1 MQMQEGPRGVAL
13 ARPVLRAGS
22 RAAAPRPPGSGDA
35 LLLAE
40 VARQGHAAGCL
51 TVVICADA
59 IDAQR
64 LAAEIPYCAP
74 ALAVAPFP
82 DWETLPYDILSP
94 HPDLVS
100 ERLEALYRLFSRP
113 AVAAG
118 AEGTRSGALDSVD
131 VLVLSA
137 SSALGRLAPA
147 EYLAGRTFFFRQGE
161 SIDPERLRSQ
171 MVLAGYQAVS
181 QVVAPG
187 EFAIRGGLIDLFPTG
202 AAVPYRLDLID
213 TTIDSIRTFDP
224 DTQRSLYPVGNIR
237 MLPGREFPFD
247 EAARSAFRGRWR
259 EAFDGDP
266 SRSTVYRDVG
276 NGVAAAGIEYYLP
289 LFFERCATL
298 FDFLPA
304 DARVVTHGDV
314 STACRRFWT
323 ETAERY
329 RFLSRDTQ
337 RPCLRPDQ
345 LFLGTDE
352 FFTALKPFAR
362 LAMTAGGTDA
372 PPAEAGAPHIDN
384 ASLDP
389 TAPANAGDFAPLPEL
404 AVDRRA
410 PDPLYRLRA
419 WRAGFAGRV
428 LLSAD
433 SAGRRET
440 IAQLLAEFDFPVVDC
455 ADFSAFVQGEVD
467 FCLGVSPLHQ
477 GFCVPAAGLAVV
489 TEAELFASNP
499 RRQRGRNRER
509 VSNVDAMVRDLAELR
524 VGDPVVHVEHG
535 IGRYLGLESMDLGE
549 GAAEFLHLE
558 YANGSKLY
566 VPVAQLHLIGRYS
579 GADPDA
585 APLHVLGS
593 GDWDRARRK
602 AAKQVRDT
610 AAELLNL
617 YAMRAARKGHAFS
630 YAEGDYQRFAE
641 GFGFEETPD
650 QQAAI
655 TAVLKDMRSGAP
667 MDRLVCGDVGFG
679 KTEVALR
686 AAFAAVMD
694 GKQVAVLCPTTLLAE
709 QHGETFR
716 DRFAAWPVRICEL
729 SRFRS
734 AKETAQALAGLRAG
748 TVDIAIGTHK
758 LLSTD
763 IGFDRLGLVI
773 VDEEHRF
780 GVRQKERLKALR
792 AEVDVLTL
800 TATPIPRTLAMSLE
814 GIRDFSVIATAP
826 QRRLAIK
833 TFVRQESAALIREA
847 CLREL
852 QRGGQIY
859 YLYNEVET
867 IENCRARLAELL
879 PEARITVAHG
889 QMAERDLEH
898 VMRDFH
904 QQRYNV
910 LLCTTIIETGID
922 VPSAN
927 TILIHRAD
935 RFGLAQLH
943 QLRGRVGRSHHQ
955 AYAYL
960 MIEEGAITK
969 NAEKRLE
976 AIQNLEELGSGFYLA
991 MHDMEI
997 RGAGEVLGD
1006 SQSGNLQ
1013 QVGFDLYS
1021 QMLNT
1026 AVRALRSGREPDLMQ
1041 PLAATTEINLHVPAL
1056 LPSDYVPDVH
1066 QRLSLYKKLATA
1078 TDADTVIAL
1087 QEELADRFG
1096 RLPPPARALIDTHRL
1111 RIDAQALGVRRID
1124 AAPGVMWLHFIPQP
1138 PVELARII
1146 ELVQR
1151 DRRIRLAGQ
1160 DRLRIEFAGAELEQR
1175 LQLLRTAFKA
1185 LSGEAPPAPSQRP
1198 APARRA

>member
-1 MQMQEGPRGVAL
+1 MLPGPLGVAV
-13 ARPVLRAGS
+13 ARPVLRAGW
-22 RAAAPRPPGSGDA
+22 RASVARPPGSGDA
-35 LLLAE
+35 LLLAQ
-40 VARQGHAAGCL
+40 VAEEGRARGRL
-51 TVVICADA
+51 TVVFCADA
-59 IDAQR
+59 LDAQR
-64 LAAEIPYCAP
+64 LAAEIPYFEPRLAA
-74 ALAVAPFP
+74 ALFP
-82 DWETLPYDILSP
+82 GWETLPYDILSP

-100 ERLEALYRLFSRP
+100 ERMEALYRLFGRRAGP
-113 AVAAG
+113 AATDG
-118 AEGTRSGALDSVD
+118 ID

-137 SSALGRLAPA
+137 TSALGRLAPA
-147 EYLAGRTFFFRQGE
+147 EFLAGRTFFFRQGE
-161 SIDPERLRSQ
+161 SIDPDRLRRQ

-187 EFAIRGGLIDLFPTG
+187 EFAVRGGLIDLFPTG
-202 AAVPYRLDLID
+202 AAIPYRLDLVD
-213 TTIDSIRTFDP
+213 TTIESIRTFDP

-237 MLPGREFPFD
+237 LLPGREFPFD

-259 EAFDGDP
+259 ESFEGDP

-276 NGVAAAGIEYYLP
+276 NGIAAAGIEYYLP

-298 FDFLPA
+298 FDYLPA
-304 DARVVTHGDV
+304 DAQVVTHGDV
-314 STACRRFWT
+314 SAACRRFWT

-337 RPCLRPDQ
+337 RPCLRPDR
-345 LFLGTDE
+345 LFVGTDE
-352 FFTALKPFAR
+352 FFTAIKPYAR
-362 LAMTAGGTDA
+362 LAL
-372 PPAEAGAPHIDN
+372 PEAGAV
-384 ASLDP
+384 
-389 TAPANAGDFAPLPEL
+389 TEAGADDGGDADDRAGAGIAPLPDL

-410 PDPLYRLRA
+410 ADPLHRLRT
-419 WRAGFAGRV
+419 WRAAFGGRL

-440 IAQLLAEFDFPVVDC
+440 IAQLLAEFDFAFGDAGEFARFRDGTEPVALSV
-455 ADFSAFVQGEVD
+455 A
-467 FCLGVSPLHQ
+467 PLHE
-477 GFCVPAAGLAVV
+477 GFCVPDAGLAIV

-509 VSNVDAMVRDLAELR
+509 ASNVDAMVRDLAELR
-524 VGDPVVHVEHG
+524 VGDPVVHAEHG
-535 IGRYLGLESMDLGE
+535 IGRYQGLVSMDLGQGE
-549 GAAEFLHLE
+549 AEFLHLE
-558 YANGSKLY
+558 YANASKLY

-602 AAKQVRDT
+602 AARQVRDT

-617 YAMRAARKGHAFS
+617 YALRAARKGHAFTF
-630 YAEGDYQRFAE
+630 AESDYQRFAE

-655 TAVLKDMRSGAP
+655 GAVLKDMRSGAP

-694 GKQVAVLCPTTLLAE
+694 GRQVAVLCPTTLLAE
-709 QHGETFR
+709 QHGQTFR
-716 DRFAAWPVRICEL
+716 DRFAAWPVRISEL

-734 AKETAQALAGLRAG
+734 AREMAQAIAGLRAG

-758 LLSTD
+758 LLSAD
-763 IGFDRLGLVI
+763 VDFARLGLVI

-833 TFVRQESAALIREA
+833 TFVRQESPGLIREA

-859 YLYNEVET
+859 FLYNEVET
-867 IENCRARLAELL
+867 IENRRARLAELL

-969 NAEKRLE
+969 TAAKRLE

-1013 QVGFDLYS
+1013 EVGFDLYS
-1021 QMLNT
+1021 QMLNA
-1026 AVRALRSGREPDLMQ
+1026 AVRALRSGREPDLLQ

-1066 QRLSLYKKLATA
+1066 LRLSLYKKFATA
-1078 TDADTVIAL
+1078 TDADTIIGL

-1111 RIDAQALGVRRID
+1111 RLDAAPLGVRRID
-1124 AAPGVMWLHFIPQP
+1124 AAPGTMWLHFVPQP
-1138 PVELARII
+1138 AVELPRII
-1146 ELVQR
+1146 ALVQR
-1151 DRRIRLAGQ
+1151 DKRVRLAGQ
-1160 DRLRIEFAGAELEQR
+1160 DRLRIDAPGVEVEQR
-1175 LQLLRTAFKA
+1175 LQLLRTVLKA
-1185 LSGEAPPAPSQRP
+1185 LGGG
-1198 APARRA
+1198 

>member
-1 MQMQEGPRGVAL
+1 MQMLPGPLGVAV
-13 ARPVLRAGS
+13 ARPILRAGW
-22 RAAAPRPPGSGDA
+22 RASVARPPGSGDA
-35 LLLAE
+35 LLLAR
-40 VARQGHAAGCL
+40 VAAQGRGEGRL
-51 TVVICADA
+51 TVVFCADA

-64 LAAEIPYCAP
+64 LAAEIAYFEP
-74 ALAVAPFP
+74 ALVVLSFP

-100 ERLEALYRLFSRP
+100 ERMEALYRLFTRQHAP
-113 AVAAG
+113 AATAPADG
-118 AEGTRSGALDSVD
+118 VD

-137 SSALGRLAPA
+137 TSALGRLAPA
-147 EYLAGRTFFFRQGE
+147 QYIAGRTFFFRQGE
-161 SIDPERLRSQ
+161 SIDPDGLRSR
-171 MVLAGYQAVS
+171 MVLAGYQHVS

-187 EFAIRGGLIDLFPTG
+187 EFAVRGGLIDLFPTG
-202 AAVPYRLDLID
+202 SAIPYRLDLAD
-213 TTIDSIRTFDP
+213 TIIDSIRTFDP
-224 DTQRSLYPVGNIR
+224 DSQRSLYPVGAIR
-237 MLPGREFPFD
+237 LLPGREFPFD

-259 EAFDGDP
+259 EFFEGDP
-266 SRSTVYRDVG
+266 SRATVYRDVG
-276 NGVAAAGIEYYLP
+276 NGIAAAGIEYYLP

-298 FDFLPA
+298 FDYLPA
-304 DARVVTHGDV
+304 SAQVVTHGDV
-314 STACRRFWT
+314 SAACRRFWT

-352 FFTALKPFAR
+352 FFIAIKPYAR
-362 LAMTAGGTDA
+362 LAMAAQGAVPGSAGPQEAAPVDGGAGAGGSADA
-372 PPAEAGAPHIDN
+372 DEGS
-384 ASLDP
+384 ASGLE
-389 TAPANAGDFAPLPEL
+389 PLPDL
-404 AVDRRA
+404 AIDRKA
-410 PDPLYRLRA
+410 TDPLYRLRA
-419 WRAGFAGRV
+419 WQAGFDGRL

-440 IAQLLAEFDFPVVDC
+440 IAQLLAECQFPIADAAGFAEFVDGSMPV
-455 ADFSAFVQGEVD
+455 ALAVT
-467 FCLGVSPLHQ
+467 PLHQ
-477 GFCVPAAGLAVV
+477 GFCVPDAGIAVI

-499 RRQRGRNRER
+499 RRQRGRHRER

-524 VGDPVVHVEHG
+524 VGDPVVHAEHG
-535 IGRYLGLESMDLGE
+535 IGRYRGLESMDLGE

-593 GDWDRARRK
+593 GDWERARRK

-617 YAMRAARKGHAFS
+617 YALRAARKGHAFS
-630 YAEGDYQRFAE
+630 FAEGDYQRFAE
-641 GFGFEETPD
+641 GFGFDETPD

-655 TAVLKDMRSGAP
+655 SAVLQDMRAGCP
-667 MDRLVCGDVGFG
+667 MDRLICGDVGFG

-686 AAFAAVMD
+686 AAFAAVSD
-694 GKQVAVLCPTTLLAE
+694 GQQVAVLCPTTLLAE
-709 QHGETFR
+709 QHGQTFR

-734 AKETAQALAGLRAG
+734 AKETAQAVAGLRAG

-758 LLSTD
+758 LLSD
-763 IGFDRLGLVI
+763 DVVFDRLGLVI
-773 VDEEHRF
+773 IDEEHRF

-792 AEVDVLTL
+792 TEVDVLTL

-833 TFVRQESAALIREA
+833 TFVRQESPALIREA

-859 YLYNEVET
+859 FLYNEVET
-867 IENCRARLAELL
+867 IENRRARLQELL

-889 QMAERDLEH
+889 QMPERDLEH

-904 QQRYNV
+904 QQRFNI

-1013 QVGFDLYS
+1013 EVGFDLYS
-1021 QMLNT
+1021 QMLNV
-1026 AVRALRSGREPDLMQ
+1026 AVRSLRSGREPDLLQ

-1066 QRLSLYKKLATA
+1066 QRLSLYKKLATS
-1078 TDADTVIAL
+1078 THLDAIIGL

-1111 RIDAQALGVRRID
+1111 RLDAERLGIRRID
-1124 AAPGVMWLHFIPQP
+1124 AAPGVMWLHFVPQP
-1138 PVELARII
+1138 PVELPRIMALI
-1146 ELVQR
+1146 KS
-1151 DRRIRLAGQ
+1151 DRRVRLAGQ
-1160 DRLRIEFAGAELEQR
+1160 DRLRIEPSSAELDQR
-1175 LQLLRTAFKA
+1175 LALLRTVFKA
-1185 LSGEAPPAPSQRP
+1185 LAP
-1198 APARRA
+1198 

>member
-1 MQMQEGPRGVAL
+1 MQMLKGPRGVAL

-22 RAAAPRPPGSGDA
+22 RAAAPRPAGSGDA
-35 LLLAE
+35 WLLAQ
-40 VARQGHAAGCL
+40 VAQQGRETGRL
-51 TVVICADA
+51 TVLICADA

-64 LAAEIPYCAP
+64 LNAEIPYFAP
-74 ALAVAPFP
+74 DLAVAPFP

-100 ERLEALYRLFSRP
+100 ERLEALYRLYSRP
-113 AVAAG
+113 ATGVRSPEPAAPP
-118 AEGTRSGALDSVD
+118 AEARPEHVD

-137 SSALGRLAPA
+137 TSGLGRLAPA
-147 EYLAGRTFFFRQGE
+147 EYIAGRTFFFRQGE
-161 SIDPERLRSQ
+161 SIDPEKLRNQ
-171 MVLAGYQAVS
+171 MVLAGYQAVT

-187 EFAIRGGLIDLFPTG
+187 EFAIRGSLIDLFPTG
-202 AAVPYRLDLID
+202 SPIPYRLDLID

-237 MLPGREFPFD
+237 LLPGREFPFD
-247 EAARSAFRGRWR
+247 EPARGAFRGRWR
-259 EAFDGDP
+259 ETFDGDP
-266 SRSTVYRDVG
+266 TRSTVYRDVG
-276 NGVAAAGIEYYLP
+276 NGIAAAGIEYYLP
-289 LFFERCATL
+289 LFFDRCATL
-298 FDFLPA
+298 FDYLPA
-304 DARVVTHGDV
+304 DTQVITHGDV
-314 STACRRFWT
+314 SSACRRFWT
-323 ETAERY
+323 ETAERF

-345 LFLGTDE
+345 LFLGTEE

-362 LAMTAGGTDA
+362 LAV
-372 PPAEAGAPHIDN
+372 
-384 ASLDP
+384 
-389 TAPANAGDFAPLPEL
+389 TAPAATPAGETPIAADVAATDAIEGEFTALPEL
-404 AVDRRA
+404 AIDRRA
-410 PDPLYRLRA
+410 ADPLYRLRA
-419 WRAGFAGRV
+419 WRAGFDGRV

-440 IAQLLAEFDFPVVDC
+440 IAQLLGEFDFPIVDC
-455 ADFSAFVQGEVD
+455 ADFAAFLASDLD
-467 FCLGVSPLHQ
+467 FSLTVSPLHQ
-477 GFCVPAAGLAVV
+477 GFCLPTAGLAII

-499 RRQRGRNRER
+499 RRQRDRNRER
-509 VSNVDAMVRDLAELR
+509 ASNVDAMVRDLAELR
-524 VGDPVVHVEHG
+524 VGDPVVHVDHG
-535 IGRYLGLESMDLGE
+535 IGRYLGLVSMDLGE

-617 YAMRAARKGHAFS
+617 YAMRAARKGHAFT

-716 DRFAAWPVRICEL
+716 DRFASWPVRICEL

-734 AKETAQALAGLRAG
+734 AKETTQALAGLRAG
-748 TVDIAIGTHK
+748 TMDIAIGTHK
-758 LLSTD
+758 LLSAD

-833 TFVRQESAALIREA
+833 TFVRQESPGLIREA
-847 CLREL
+847 CMREL

-867 IENCRARLAELL
+867 IENCRARLIELL

-904 QQRYNV
+904 QQRFNI

-1026 AVRALRSGREPDLMQ
+1026 AVRALRSGREPDLLS
-1041 PLAATTEINLHVPAL
+1041 PLSATTEINLHVPAL

-1078 TDADTVIAL
+1078 TDDDSIIGL

-1111 RIDAQALGVRRID
+1111 RIDAQAIGVRRID

-1138 PVELARII
+1138 PIELSRII
-1146 ELVQR
+1146 ALVQR
-1151 DRRIRLAGQ
+1151 DRRVRLAGQ
-1160 DRLRIEFAGAELEQR
+1160 DKLRIEPASAELDQR
-1175 LQLLRTAFKA
+1175 LQLLRSVFKA
-1185 LSGEAPPAPSQRP
+1185 LSSDAPPADAPRP
-1198 APARRA
+1198 GPVRRG

>member
-1 MQMQEGPRGVAL
+1 MQMLPGPCGVAL

-22 RAAAPRPPGSGDA
+22 RASVARPPGSGDA
-35 LLLAE
+35 LLLAQ
-40 VARQGHAAGCL
+40 AAAQGRAQGRL
-51 TVVICADA
+51 TVVFCADA
-59 IDAQR
+59 LDAQR
-64 LAAEIPYCAP
+64 LAAEIPYFAP
-74 ALAVAPFP
+74 QLAVAQFP

-100 ERLEALYRLFSRP
+100 ERMEALYRLFVQS
-113 AVAAG
+113 ATAAPQP
-118 AEGTRSGALDSVD
+118 GALAPPEGNAPPLD

-137 SSALGRLAPA
+137 TSALGRLAPPA
-147 EYLAGRTFFFRQGE
+147 FLAGRTFFFRQGE
-161 SIDPERLRSQ
+161 NIDPERLRAQ
-171 MVLAGYQAVS
+171 MVLAGYQAVT

-187 EFAIRGGLIDLFPTG
+187 EFAVRGGLIDLFPTG
-202 AAVPYRLDLID
+202 SAMPYRLDLID
-213 TTIDSIRTFDP
+213 TTIDSIRSFDP

-237 MLPGREFPFD
+237 LLPGREFPFD

-259 EAFDGDP
+259 ECFDGDP

-276 NGVAAAGIEYYLP
+276 NGIAAAGIEYYLP

-298 FDFLPA
+298 FEYLPA
-304 DARVVTHGDV
+304 QSQLVTHGDV
-314 STACRRFWT
+314 SAACRRFWT

-352 FFTALKPFAR
+352 FFTALKPYAR
-362 LAMTAGGTDA
+362 LAMAATTTAAA
-372 PPAEAGAPHIDN
+372 PPDDLGADAQAEP
-384 ASLDP
+384 
-389 TAPANAGDFAPLPEL
+389 APAGSGIEALPDL

-410 PDPLYRLRA
+410 SDPLARLRA

-428 LLSAD
+428 LLCAD
-433 SAGRRET
+433 SPGRRET
-440 IAQLLAEFDFPVVDC
+440 IAQLLAEFDFAFDDGADFAAFAAGTQDC
-455 ADFSAFVQGEVD
+455 ALSVA
-467 FCLGVSPLHQ
+467 PLHQ
-477 GFCVPAAGLAVV
+477 GFCLGASGIALV

-509 VSNVDAMVRDLAELR
+509 ASNVDAMVRDLAELR
-524 VGDPVVHVEHG
+524 VGDPVVHAEHG
-535 IGRYLGLESMDLGE
+535 IGRYRGLESMDLGQ
-549 GAAEFLHLE
+549 GDAEFLHLE

-579 GADPDA
+579 GTDPDA

-602 AAKQVRDT
+602 AARQVRDT

-617 YAMRAARKGHAFS
+617 YALRAARKGHAFR
-630 YAEGDYQRFAE
+630 YAEADYQRFAE
-641 GFGFEETPD
+641 GFGFDETPD

-655 TAVLKDMRSGAP
+655 SAVLQDMRAGCP

-709 QHGETFR
+709 QHGQTFR

-734 AKETAQALAGLRAG
+734 PKETAAALAGLRDG
-748 TVDIAIGTHK
+748 SVDIAIGTHK
-758 LLSTD
+758 LLSAD
-763 IGFDRLGLVI
+763 VAFARLGLVI

-780 GVRQKERLKALR
+780 GVRQKERLKSLR

-800 TATPIPRTLAMSLE
+800 TATPIPRTLALSLE

-859 YLYNEVET
+859 FLYNEVET
-867 IENCRARLAELL
+867 IENRRARLAELL

-904 QQRYNV
+904 QQRYNI

-1013 QVGFDLYS
+1013 EIGFDLYS
-1021 QMLNT
+1021 QMLNA
-1026 AVRALRSGREPDLMQ
+1026 AVRALRSGKEPDLLQ

-1056 LPSDYVPDVH
+1056 LPADYVPDVH
-1066 QRLSLYKKLATA
+1066 QRLSIYKKLATA
-1078 TDADTVIAL
+1078 TDADAVVAL

-1096 RLPPPARALIDTHRL
+1096 RLPAPARALIDTHRL
-1111 RIDAQALGVRRID
+1111 RLDAERLGVRRID
-1124 AAPGVMWLHFIPQP
+1124 AAPGTMWLHFIAQP

-1146 ELVQR
+1146 DLIQR
-1151 DRRIRLAGQ
+1151 DKRVRLAGQ
-1160 DRLRIEFAGAELEQR
+1160 DRLRVEPAATDLEQR
-1175 LQLLRTAFKA
+1175 LNLLRTIFRA
-1185 LSGEAPPAPSQRP
+1185 LGGA
-1198 APARRA
+1198 

>member
-1 MQMQEGPRGVAL
+1 MQMLKGPRGVDL

-22 RAAAPRPPGSGDA
+22 RAAARRPPGSGDA
-35 LLLAE
+35 LLLAQ
-40 VARQGHAAGCL
+40 VAEQGRASGQL
-51 TVVICADA
+51 TVILCADA

-64 LAAEIPYCAP
+64 LAAEIPYFAP
-74 ALAVAPFP
+74 QLAVAPFP

-100 ERLEALYRLFSRP
+100 ERLEALYRLYSRP
-113 AVAAG
+113 RSAARAAG
-118 AEGTRSGALDSVD
+118 GADAGAAAEHVD
-131 VLVLSA
+131 VLVLA
-137 SSALGRLAPA
+137 ATSALGRLAPPA
-147 EYLAGRTFFFRQGE
+147 YLAGRTFFFRQGE
-161 SIDPERLRSQ
+161 NIDPDRLRGQ
-171 MVLAGYQAVS
+171 MVLAGYQAVT

-202 AAVPYRLDLID
+202 SAMPYRLDLID

-237 MLPGREFPFD
+237 LLPGREFPFD
-247 EAARSAFRGRWR
+247 EPARNAFRGRWR
-259 EAFDGDP
+259 ESFDGDP

-276 NGVAAAGIEYYLP
+276 NGIAAAGIEYYLP

-298 FDFLPA
+298 FDYLPD
-304 DARVVTHGDV
+304 DAQVVTHGDV
-314 STACRRFWT
+314 SAACRRFWT

-345 LFLGTDE
+345 LFLGTE
-352 FFTALKPFAR
+352 ELFTGLKPFAR
-362 LAMTAGGTDA
+362 LALAAPAAAGEAEA
-372 PPAEAGAPHIDN
+372 PPDDAAADDDAI
-384 ASLDP
+384 
-389 TAPANAGDFAPLPEL
+389 TALPDL

-410 PDPLYRLRA
+410 ADPLHRLRA
-419 WRAGFAGRV
+419 WRAGFDGRV

-440 IAQLLAEFDFPVVDC
+440 IAQLLAEFDFPIVDC
-455 ADFSAFVQGEVD
+455 ADFAAFEQGEVD
-467 FCLGVSPLHQ
+467 FSLTVSPLNQ
-477 GFCVPAAGLAVV
+477 GFCVPGSALAVV

-509 VSNVDAMVRDLAELR
+509 ASNVDAMVRDLAELR
-524 VGDPVVHVEHG
+524 VGDPVVHVDHG

-558 YANGSKLY
+558 YANASKLY

-593 GDWDRARRK
+593 GDWDKARRK
-602 AAKQVRDT
+602 AARQVRDT

-617 YAMRAARKGHAFS
+617 YALRAARKGHAFS
-630 YAEGDYQRFAE
+630 YAESDYQRFAE

-716 DRFAAWPVRICEL
+716 DRFASWPVRICEL

-734 AKETAQALAGLRAG
+734 AKETSQALAGLRAG

-758 LLSTD
+758 LLSAD

-859 YLYNEVET
+859 FLYNEVET
-867 IENCRARLAELL
+867 IENRRARLAELL

-1026 AVRALRSGREPDLMQ
+1026 AVRALRSGKEPDLLQ
-1041 PLAATTEINLHVPAL
+1041 PLAATTEINLHEPAL

-1078 TDADTVIAL
+1078 TDPDTIIAL

-1096 RLPPPARALIDTHRL
+1096 RLPAPARALVDTHRL
-1111 RIDAQALGVRRID
+1111 RLDAQALGVRRID
-1124 AAPGVMWLHFIPQP
+1124 AAPGTMWLHFIPQP
-1138 PVELARII
+1138 PVDVARIMQLI
-1146 ELVQR
+1146 GR
-1151 DRRIRLAGQ
+1151 DRRVRLAGQ
-1160 DRLRIEFAGAELEQR
+1160 DKLRIDGAPAELDAR
-1175 LQLLRTAFKA
+1175 LQQLRTVFKA
-1185 LSGEAPPAPSQRP
+1185 LAGA
-1198 APARRA
+1198 

>member
-1 MQMQEGPRGVAL
+1 MLPGPSGVEL
-13 ARPVLRAGS
+13 ARPELRAGWRTAVS
-22 RAAAPRPPGSGDA
+22 RPPGSGDA
-35 LLLAE
+35 LVLARL
-40 VARQGHAAGCL
+40 AQRGRAQGRM
-51 TVVICADA
+51 TVVFCADA

-64 LAAEIPYCAP
+64 LVAELGFFEP
-74 ALAVAPFP
+74 ALTVAPFP

-100 ERLEALYRLFSRP
+100 ERLEALYRLFLARTPGSDP
-113 AVAAG
+113 G
-118 AEGTRSGALDSVD
+118 AEQANPRELD
-131 VLVLSA
+131 VLVLA
-137 SSALGRLAPA
+137 ATSALARIAPP

-161 SIDPERLRSQ
+161 SIDPQRLRAQ

-202 AAVPYRLDLID
+202 SAIPYRLDLAD
-213 TTIDSIRTFDP
+213 TRIDSIRTFDP
-224 DTQRSLYPVGNIR
+224 DSQRSLYPVPAVR
-237 MLPGREFPFD
+237 LLPGREFPFD
-247 EAARSAFRGRWR
+247 EPARAAFRGRWR
-259 EAFDGDP
+259 EFFEGDP
-266 SRSTVYRDVG
+266 SRSTIYRDVG
-276 NGVAAAGIEYYLP
+276 NGIAAAGIEYYLP
-289 LFFERCATL
+289 LFFERCASL
-298 FDFLPA
+298 FDYLPA
-304 DARVVTHGDV
+304 DAQIATHGDV
-314 STACRRFWT
+314 SASCRRFWT

-352 FFTALKPFAR
+352 FFTAIKPFAR
-362 LAMTAGGTDA
+362 LAMGASADGTPAESTADATQASDDAGRADA
-372 PPAEAGAPHIDN
+372 PAAAGAQI
-384 ASLDP
+384 
-389 TAPANAGDFAPLPEL
+389 TPLPDL

-410 PDPLYRLRA
+410 TDPLFRLRA
-419 WRAGFAGRV
+419 WREGFAGRL

-433 SAGRRET
+433 SPGRRET
-440 IAQLLAEFDFPVVDC
+440 IAQMLTEFGLPVADC
-455 ADFSAFVQGEVD
+455 ADFGSFV
-467 FCLGVSPLHQ
+467 LGGPELALTVSPLHQ
-477 GFCVPAAGLAVV
+477 GFCLPGSGLAVI

-499 RRQRGRNRER
+499 RRQRGRGRER
-509 VSNVDAMVRDLAELR
+509 ISNVDAMVRDLAELR
-524 VGDPVVHVEHG
+524 IGDPVVHADHG

-549 GAAEFLHLE
+549 GAAEFLHLQ
-558 YANGSKLY
+558 YANSSKLY

-593 GDWDRARRK
+593 GDWERARRK
-602 AAKQVRDT
+602 AARQVRDT

-617 YAMRAARKGHAFS
+617 YALRAARKGHAFS
-630 YAEGDYQRFAE
+630 FSDSDYQRFAE
-641 GFGFEETPD
+641 DFGFEETAD
-650 QQAAI
+650 QRAAI
-655 TAVLKDMRSGAP
+655 QAVLQDMRAGCP
-667 MDRLVCGDVGFG
+667 MDRLICGDVGFG

-686 AAFAAVMD
+686 AAFAAVSD
-694 GKQVAVLCPTTLLAE
+694 GRQVAVLCPTTLLAE
-709 QHGETFR
+709 QHGQTFR
-716 DRFAAWPVRICEL
+716 DRFSAWPVQICEL

-734 AKETAQALAGLRAG
+734 ARESAQAIAGLRAG

-758 LLSTD
+758 LLSAD
-763 IGFDRLGLVI
+763 VQFDRLGLVI
-773 VDEEHRF
+773 IDEEHRF
-780 GVRQKERLKALR
+780 GVRQKERLKSLR
-792 AEVDVLTL
+792 TEVDVLTL

-833 TFVRQESAALIREA
+833 TFVRQESAGLIREA

-859 YLYNEVET
+859 FLYNEVET
-867 IENCRARLAELL
+867 IENRRARLEELL

-904 QQRYNV
+904 QQRFNL

-960 MIEEGAITK
+960 MIEEGAVTK
-969 NAEKRLE
+969 TAQKRLE

-1013 QVGFDLYS
+1013 EIGFDLYS
-1021 QMLNT
+1021 QMLNA
-1026 AVRALRSGREPDLMQ
+1026 AVRALRSGREPDLLQ
-1041 PLAATTEINLHVPAL
+1041 PLVATTEINLHVPAL

-1078 TDADTVIAL
+1078 AVPDAIIAL

-1096 RLPPPARALIDTHRL
+1096 RLPPAARALIDTHRL
-1111 RIDAQALGVRRID
+1111 RLDAERIGVRRID
-1124 AAPGVMWLHFIPQP
+1124 AAPGVMSLQFVAKP
-1138 PVELARII
+1138 PIEPARLLELIK
-1146 ELVQR
+1146 R
-1151 DRRIRLAGQ
+1151 DKRVRLAGQ
-1160 DRLRIEFAGAELEQR
+1160 DRLRIEQAAVELDQR
-1175 LQLLRTAFKA
+1175 LQQLRAVFKA
-1185 LSGEAPPAPSQRP
+1185 LVP
-1198 APARRA
+1198 